1 MTTMQGGQ
9 DVCLFSRERMELSG
23 IDEVESFTDEIIT
36 VSSVLGMIGIE
47 GKNLKIESFS
57 ADSGELK
64 ITGYIDSLYYYAAND
79 KSDERH
85 GIFAKLFR

>member
-23 IDEVESFTDEIIT
+23 IEEVESFTDEVIT
-36 VSSVLGMIGIE
+36 ASSILGMIGIE

-57 ADSGELK
+57 AESGNLK
-64 ITGYIDSLYYYAAND
+64 ITGSIDSLYYYNVED
-79 KSDERH
+79 KFQEKH
-85 GIFAKLFR
+85 GIFSKLFR